1 MADVVITE
9 YINDAA
15 AETLRSTFSVHYDP
29 TLVERPGEIPD
40 HLRAARA
47 LVVRNRTRVTAALL
61 DAAPALRV
69 VGRLGVG
76 LDNIDLE
83 ACRARGVQVA
93 PATGANTRSVAEY
106 TLAALLMLLR
116 GAYHASD
123 QVLAGDWPRERLMAG
138 REVAGK
144 TLGLVGFAAIGRAVA
159 EPARAL
165 GMSVIASD
173 PYVAEQDPA
182 WAALGVERVELD
194 ALLARSHAVSL
205 HVPLTPQTRH
215 LLGAAQIARMR
226 PDAVLINT
234 ARGGVLDDTAL
245 ATALREGRLA
255 GAMLDV
261 FEDEP
266 LPAGSPLVGVPNLLL
281 TPHIA
286 GLTREANERVGAL
299 VAARVCEILAGAGQ

>member
-1 MADVVITE
+1 MHLIISEFLDE
-9 YINDAA
+9 AA
-15 AETLRSTFSVHYDP
+15 LERIPAGIEWHYDP
-29 TLVERPGEIPD
+29 GLVNRRDDLLGLIADVP
-40 HLRAARA
+40 A
-47 LVVRNRTRVTAALL
+47 LIVRSYVRVDRDLL
-61 DAAPALRV
+61 DHAPKLKV